1 MSIDELLEQQ
11 PPKLRLAAEQIIE
24 AAGTSD
30 GDARLILEAAKLLS
44 DEQDRSF
51 QMNRQLKAADKMHI
65 AACEFVNDWRKG
77 DFSLSSLA
85 RCDANSLADYASRY
99 GKARYK

>member
-1 MSIDELLEQQ
+1 MNLDELLEQQ
-11 PPKLRLAAEQIIE
+11 PPKLRLAAEQIIS

-44 DEQDRSF
+44 DEQDKNF
-51 QMNRQLKAADKMHI
+51 EAGRQLKAADKLHM
-65 AACEFVNDWRKG
+65 AACEFVKDWRKG

-85 RCDANSLADYASRY
+85 RHDANSLADYAGRY
-99 GKARYK
+99 GEVRYK